1 MSVVIEAARLP
12 GPGGPDGP
20 DGINEMIIAPVMAG
34 QRL

>member
-12 GPGGPDGP
+12 GPGGPGGP